1 MNLKK
6 NDLFQFGT
14 LALITIVV
22 GYVLQ
27 FAFFKWDLTEE
38 KRHTLTDA
46 TKEMLEN
53 LEDKVFVRCYL
64 HGEFP
69 ANFKRL
75 ENSVK
80 EKLEEFEDYSGGKVQ
95 FEFIDPYANPDKK
108 RISDQEK
115 ALDEKGLKFTRLA
128 FKEKGTQQFKLI
140 WPGCIIEY
148 RGKETPVQFFK
159 SESPTFTD
167 EMINASVNN
176 LEYELASRLRLAIR
190 QEKPAVAV
198 LEGHKELEPIQMADF
213 LSGVQENY
221 NLDLVKMDEKI
232 NSLSDKLEG
241 FDGRKN
247 KYDALIIAKPDSI
260 ISEKDRVIIDQF
272 IMNGGKVLWMI
283 DPVLTDLDSLRTRQE
298 TMAMSNEN
306 GLYEQLFE
314 YGVRLNR
321 NIVIDFQCAPIAFDA
336 GPKGNQRD
344 MQMFNWYYAP
354 LMFTQDMSHPI
365 VSHLDPIKLEF
376 ASSLDT
382 VNAGKGIKKTPLLK
396 SSVLSRTWNTPVR
409 INTSIV
415 SLDQN
420 YFEANKSNGHLTAL
434 LMEGEFPSAYYDKLP
449 SSIRL
454 DKNIGFKNKSKSTAM
469 IVISDGDVVKNGMI
483 PNQSGYT
490 PLPLGYDRYARGVIY
505 DNKEFLMNCINYLL
519 DDKSLISVRSRTI
532 KLRKLDSKKIA
543 HQKVGIQL
551 ANTALPLSLVF
562 ALGIGQHLIR
572 RKKWSKKRAA

>member
-1 MNLKK
+1 MMNLKK

-14 LALITIVV
+14 LAVMIIVI

-75 ENSVK
+75 ENSVR
-80 EKLEEFEDYSGGKVQ
+80 EKLEEFEDYSDGKVQ

-108 RISDQEK
+108 RVADQEK
-115 ALDEKGLKFTRLA
+115 ALDEKGIKFTRLSL
-128 FKEKGTQQFKLI
+128 KEKGTQQFKLI

-198 LEGHKELEPIQMADF
+198 LEGHKELQPIQMADF
-213 LSGVQENY
+213 LGGVEENY
-221 NLDLVKMDEKI
+221 SLDFVKI
-232 NSLSDKLEG
+232 NEQINALSDQLDG
-241 FDGRKN
+241 FQGRKN
-247 KYDALIIAKPDSI
+247 KYGALVIAKPDSA
-260 ISEKDRVIIDQF
+260 ISEKDRVIIDQY

-283 DPVLTDLDSLRTRQE
+283 DPVITDLDSLRTRQE

-396 SSVLSRTWNTPVR
+396 SSVLSRAWNTPVR

-415 SLDQN
+415 GLDQN
-420 YFEANKSNGHLTAL
+420 YFESNKGNGMLMAV
-434 LMEGEFPSAYYDKLP
+434 LMEGEFPSAFYDQLP
-449 SSIRL
+449 SAIRT
-454 DKNIGFKNKSKSTAM
+454 DKKIGFKNKSNPTAM
-469 IVISDGDVVKNGMI
+469 IVIADGDIVKNGLI
-483 PNQSGYT
+483 PNQTGYT

-532 KLRKLDSKKIA
+532 KLRKLDTKKIA
-543 HQKVGIQL
+543 HQKIAIQL

-562 ALGIGQHLIR
+562 ALGIGQYLIR
-572 RKKWSKKRAA
+572 RKKWSKKG

>member
-14 LALITIVV
+14 ITLITLAL

-38 KRHTLTDA
+38 KRHTLTEA
-46 TKEMLEN
+46 TKQMLGG

-75 ENSVK
+75 ENSVR
-80 EKLEEFEDYSGGKVQ
+80 EKLEEFEDYSDGKVQ
-95 FEFIDPYANPDKK
+95 FEFIDPYANNDKK
-108 RISDQEK
+108 RIADQEK
-115 ALDEKGLKFTRLA
+115 ALDEKGLKFTRLSI
-128 FKEKGTQQFKLI
+128 KQNGSQQFKLI

-148 RGKETPVQFFK
+148 RGKETAVQFFK

-190 QEKPAVAV
+190 KEKPAVAI
-198 LEGHKELEPIQMADF
+198 LEGHKELQPIQMNDF
-213 LSGVQENY
+213 LSAVNENY
-221 NLDLVKMDEKI
+221 DIDFVELKEQI

-241 FDGRKN
+241 FEGRKN
-247 KYDALIIAKPDSI
+247 KYNALVVAKPDSA

-272 IMNGGKVLWMI
+272 IMNGGKVLWMV
-283 DPVLTDLDSLRTRQE
+283 DPVKTDLDSLRTRQE

-344 MQMFNWYYAP
+344 IQLFNWYYAP
-354 LMFTQDMSHPI
+354 LMFTQDMTHPI

-382 VNAGKGIKKTPLLK
+382 VNAGKGIKKTPLLRSSILSK
-396 SSVLSRTWNTPVR
+396 SWNTPVR

-420 YFEANKSNGHLTAL
+420 YFEANKGTGMLMAV

-449 SSIRL
+449 NAIRS
-454 DKNIGFKNKSKSTAM
+454 DKNIGFKGKSSPTAM
-469 IVISDGDVVKNGMI
+469 IVIGDGDVVRNGLI
-483 PNQSGYT
+483 PSQTGYS
-490 PLPLGYDRYARGVIY
+490 PLPLGYDRYGKDVLY
-505 DNKEFLMNCINYLL
+505 DNKEFLLNCINYLL
-519 DDKSLISVRSRTI
+519 DDQSLISVRSRTI
-532 KLRKLDSKKIA
+532 KLRKLDTKKIN
-543 HQKVGIQL
+543 HSKVGIQM
-551 ANTALPLSLVF
+551 ANTALPLSMVLV
-562 ALGIGQHLIR
+562 LGVGQFIVRKR
-572 RKKWSKKRAA
+572 RWSKK

>member
-1 MNLKK
+1 MMNLKK

-14 LALITIVV
+14 LAVMVIVI

-75 ENSVK
+75 ENSVR
-80 EKLEEFEDYSGGKVQ
+80 EKLEEFEDYSDGKVQ

-108 RISDQEK
+108 RVADQEK
-115 ALDEKGLKFTRLA
+115 ALDEKGIKFTRLS

-198 LEGHKELEPIQMADF
+198 LEGHKELKPIQMADF
-213 LSGVQENY
+213 LGGVEENY
-221 NLDLVKMDEKI
+221 SLDFVKI
-232 NSLSDKLEG
+232 NEQINALSDQLDG
-241 FDGRKN
+241 FQGRKN
-247 KYDALIIAKPDSI
+247 KYDALVIAKPDSA
-260 ISEKDRVIIDQF
+260 ISEKDRVIIDQY

-283 DPVLTDLDSLRTRQE
+283 DPVITDLDSLRTRQE

-382 VNAGKGIKKTPLLK
+382 VNAGKGIKKTPLLR
-396 SSVLSRTWNTPVR
+396 SSVLSRAWNTPVR

-420 YFEANKSNGHLTAL
+420 YFESNKGNGMLMAV
-434 LMEGEFPSAYYDKLP
+434 LMEGEFPSAYFDKLP
-449 SSIRL
+449 SAIRT
-454 DKNIGFKNKSKSTAM
+454 DKKIGFKNKSNPTAM
-469 IVISDGDVVKNGMI
+469 IVIADGDIVKNGLI
-483 PNQSGYT
+483 PNQTGYT

-532 KLRKLDSKKIA
+532 KLRKLDTKKIA
-543 HQKVGIQL
+543 HQKIGIQL

-562 ALGIGQHLIR
+562 ALGIGQYLIR
-572 RKKWSKKRAA
+572 RKKWSKKG

>member
-1 MNLKK
+1 MMNLKK

-14 LALITIVV
+14 LALMVIVL

-27 FAFFKWDLTEE
+27 FAFFKLDLTEE

-46 TKEMLEN
+46 TKDMLEN

-75 ENSVK
+75 ENSIR
-80 EKLEEFEDYSGGKVQ
+80 EKLEEFEDYSDGKVQ

-115 ALDEKGLKFTRLA
+115 ALDEKGIKFTRLS

-167 EMINASVNN
+167 EMINSSVNN

-198 LEGHKELEPIQMADF
+198 LEGHKELQPIQMADF
-213 LSGVQENY
+213 LSGVEENY
-221 NLDLVKMDEKI
+221 SLDFVKI
-232 NSLSDKLEG
+232 NEQINALSDQLDG
-241 FDGRKN
+241 FEGRKN
-247 KYDALIIAKPDSI
+247 KYDALVVAKPDSA
-260 ISEKDRVIIDQF
+260 ISEKDRVIIDQY

-283 DPVLTDLDSLRTRQE
+283 DPVITDLDSLRTRQE

-354 LMFTQDMSHPI
+354 LMFTQDMTHPI

-382 VNAGKGIKKTPLLK
+382 VNAGKGIKKTPLLR
-396 SSVLSRTWNTPVR
+396 SSVLSRAWNTPVR

-420 YFEANKSNGHLTAL
+420 YFESNKGKGMLMAV

-449 SSIRL
+449 TAIRT
-454 DKNIGFKNKSKSTAM
+454 DKKIGFKNKSKSTAM
-469 IVISDGDVVKNGMI
+469 IVIADGDIVKNGLI
-483 PNQSGYT
+483 PNQTAYT

-519 DDKSLISVRSRTI
+519 DDQSLISVRSRTI
-532 KLRKLDSKKIA
+532 KLRKLDAKKIA

-562 ALGIGQHLIR
+562 ALGIGQYLIR
-572 RKKWSKKRAA
+572 RKKWSKKG

>member
-14 LALITIVV
+14 LALTVIVV

-46 TKEMLEN
+46 TKDMLEN

-75 ENSVK
+75 ESNVR

-95 FEFIDPYANPDKK
+95 FEFIDPYANSDKK
-108 RISDQEK
+108 RIADQEK

-213 LSGVQENY
+213 LGGVQENY
-221 NLDLVKMDEKI
+221 NLDLVKIDEQI
-232 NSLSDKLEG
+232 NALSDKLEG

-247 KYDALIIAKPDSI
+247 KFDALVIAKPDSI

-344 MQMFNWYYAP
+344 MQLFNWYYAP

-409 INTSIV
+409 
-415 SLDQN
+415 
-420 YFEANKSNGHLTAL
+420 
-434 LMEGEFPSAYYDKLP
+434 
-449 SSIRL
+449 
-454 DKNIGFKNKSKSTAM
+454 
-469 IVISDGDVVKNGMI
+469 
-483 PNQSGYT
+483 
-490 PLPLGYDRYARGVIY
+490 
-505 DNKEFLMNCINYLL
+505 
-519 DDKSLISVRSRTI
+519 
-532 KLRKLDSKKIA
+532 
-543 HQKVGIQL
+543 
-551 ANTALPLSLVF
+551 
-562 ALGIGQHLIR
+562 
-572 RKKWSKKRAA
+572 